1 MAYAPF
7 GRVLRDLLIARG
19 LTTKLGNPSWTRLA
33 DALPNISYESLRKAA
48 SGERIPSR
56 KIMEECARVLNVDPV
71 ETFAEYRLW
80 SARRELDP
88 AEVGIVRALE
98 TLLRWEDY
106 VDREEA

>member
-19 LTTKLGNPSWTRLA
+19 MTTKLGNPLWTQLA
-33 DALPNISYESLRKAA
+33 TAMPNVSYESLRKAA
-48 SGERIPSR
+48 AGDRLPSR
-56 KIMEECARVLNVDPV
+56 KIMEECARVLKVDPV

-88 AEVGIVRALE
+88 AEVGLERALE
-98 TLLRWEDY
+98 TLLRWEDF
-106 VDREEA
+106 VDSKGL